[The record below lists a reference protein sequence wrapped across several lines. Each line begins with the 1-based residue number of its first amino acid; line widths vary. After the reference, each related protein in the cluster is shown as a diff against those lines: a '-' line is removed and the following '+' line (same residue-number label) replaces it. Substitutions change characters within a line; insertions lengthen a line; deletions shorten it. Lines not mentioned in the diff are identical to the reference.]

1 MSSVTIPAGQPKQH
15 HQSDVSSI
23 NSCTYDSKDTHDD
36 GMEEWNEDE
45 YNKRFFQNVSI
56 KDTTTARNNAGTTT
70 TTTTTTLASTS
81 GSAPGSAPG
90 SGSLS
95 SVNKKKRSRRSA
107 ALELSETES
116 DPHDDVAN
124 IQPQQQEEQP
134 RPSKKRRRLAEAKAR
149 AKEWNARTFGS

>member
-23 NSCTYDSKDTHDD
+23 NSFTYDSKGTHDD
-36 GMEEWNEDE
+36 GMEDWNEDE

-56 KDTTTARNNAGTTT
+56 KDTTTARNNEGTT

-81 GSAPGSAPG
+81 GAPGSAPG

-124 IQPQQQEEQP
+124 IQPQQQEQL

-149 AKEWNARTFGS
+149 AKEWNARTFGN